1 MSLLAIE
8 ISDQLSAGM
17 RYVTDRLEGPARVEL
32 GQAMGAEVQLVV
44 VAHLRG
50 LAATRHDTAN
60 RLGASPTNYLAQATD
75 AAAGADVLTA
85 ESGAATLTF
94 RHPTIARAFR
104 DIHIAAKGAGALT
117 IPVDKLAYGRRASQF
132 DLYVWRSKTTGSAF
146 LALRQEDRHAR
157 PLLMFLLVRSV
168 TQKQDRSLMPSDA
181 EIAAAAVQGVREYL
195 RQTVSTAHL
204 SN

>member
-1 MSLLAIE
+1 MSLLSID
-8 ISDQLSAGM
+8 INDQLSAGV
-17 RYVTDRLEGPARVEL
+17 RYVTDRLEGSGRVEL
-32 GQAMGAEVQLVV
+32 GAAMGSEVQLAV

-50 LAATRHDTAN
+50 LAATRHATAN

-75 AAAGADVLTA
+75 AAAAADVVSV

-94 RHPTIARAFR
+94 AHPTIARAFR

-132 DLYVWRSKTTGSAF
+132 DLYVWRSKTTGNAF
-146 LALRQEDRHAR
+146 LALRQADRHGK

-168 TQKQDRSLMPSDA
+168 TQKQDRSLMPSDM
-181 EIAAAAVQGVREYL
+181 EIATAAAQGVREYV
-195 RQTVSTAHL
+195 RQTLSNAHL